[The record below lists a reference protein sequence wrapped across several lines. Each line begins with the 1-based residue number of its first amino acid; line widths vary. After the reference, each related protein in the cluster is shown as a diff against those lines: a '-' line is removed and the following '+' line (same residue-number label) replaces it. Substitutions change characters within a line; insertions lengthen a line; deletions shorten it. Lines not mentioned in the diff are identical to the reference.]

1 MRSSGSLLW
10 GTQGHQRRIDGV
22 FDMTSL
28 RFCRNILEPDLEL
41 AAEFD
46 ERIADT
52 VHRVKL
58 SCCA

>member
-1 MRSSGSLLW
+1 VLVYSGVLKATN
-10 GTQGHQRRIDGV
+10 GRIDGV

-52 VHRVKL
+52 VHRMKL
-58 SCCA
+58 SRCA